1 MTRGRKTMGA
11 AVAATLPGSEAARQ
25 RMRLILATLS
35 GDKPVGEAC
44 AELGVNEAR
53 FHRLRRD
60 FLEES
65 IGLLEPKMPGRK
77 RKEPTLE
84 EERITELERERKT
97 LMIELEASR
106 IRTELALV
114 MPHVLKDRISMESKK
129 KDAPRNS
136 KRNRKKKQRR

>member
-11 AVAATLPGSEAARQ
+11 GVADTLSGSEVAQQ
-25 RMRLILATLS
+25 RLRLILATLGGEMTV
-35 GDKPVGEAC
+35 GDAC
-44 AELGVNEAR
+44 TELGVSEAR

-60 FLEES
+60 FLEDS

-77 RKEPTLE
+77 RKEPTPE

-114 MPHVLKDRISMESKK
+114 MPHVLKDRISVESKK
-129 KDAPRNS
+129 KDAPNNS
-136 KRNRKKKQRR
+136 KRKRKKRRRR